1 MNYRADIQVLR
12 GVSVILVVLFHLGFS
27 SIKSGF
33 LGVDVFFVI
42 SGFLMAVLY
51 DKNDIP
57 KFYLRRAKRLLP
69 AYYATIFVTLIFAYL
84 LTTPNETAQVSSQAK
99 YAIAFASNLGFWAQN
114 SYFDTASFKPLLH
127 LWSLGVEM
135 QFYLIVPLLYWIF
148 SKNKFMF
155 LLILIGSLV
164 SCFVV
169 TGVSPKTSF
178 FMLPF
183 RLWEFLIGY
192 GAAYYFTN
200 QGNVKVNNYRWLG
213 LIGLII
219 VFIIPLFSVNGEA
232 LSAIDGHPGLFA
244 LFVSLA
250 TASVLIFGIPSLI
263 EKSIISKV
271 LERIGKYSYSIYL
284 AHFPI
289 IVIYLSKPFSGTNL
303 SIPTLMDG
311 VFIVVLMVLA
321 SAALYYFFEHKR
333 LKISVTKLIVGSS
346 VSLAVLVM
354 ILPIIQNKFYSQEE
368 HLIFDA
374 FSDRSTYRCGKLIR
388 VLEPRA
394 ISCDL
399 TPEID
404 EPAGQRV
411 MLVGNSH
418 SDSIKTSF
426 VKASVANQSKL
437 FFMVSNT
444 PLMTSDLNSEKVVE
458 EALNKGIDKLILHFK
473 EFSIPDETINEVI
486 VQSKLAGIKVY
497 FIEPVP
503 VWKESVPVSMYK
515 DIHQK
520 DYIAEKQTKMD
531 YMSRNAS
538 QIDFVRAVKDD
549 NFTSLSVV
557 DYFCNP
563 DCQYASNEGKPFYFD
578 DDHLTIT
585 GSNRL
590 KKIFDDILLD

>member
-1 MNYRADIQVLR
+1 M
-12 GVSVILVVLFHLGFS
+12 VV
-27 SIKSGF
+27 
-33 LGVDVFFVI
+33 
-42 SGFLMAVLY
+42 
-51 DKNDIP
+51 
-57 KFYLRRAKRLLP
+57 
-69 AYYATIFVTLIFAYL
+69 
-84 LTTPNETAQVSSQAK
+84 
-99 YAIAFASNLGFWAQN
+99 
-114 SYFDTASFKPLLH
+114 
-127 LWSLGVEM
+127 
-135 QFYLIVPLLYWIF
+135 
-148 SKNKFMF
+148 
-155 LLILIGSLV
+155 
-164 SCFVV
+164 
-169 TGVSPKTSF
+169 GVSPKTSF

-200 QGNVKVNNYRWLG
+200 QGNVKLTNYRWLG

-219 VFIIPLFSVNGEA
+219 VCIIPLFSVNGEA

-244 LFVSLA
+244 LLVTLA

-263 EKSIISKV
+263 EKSIISRV

-311 VFIVVLMVLA
+311 VIIVVLMVLT

-346 VSLAVLVM
+346 VSLALLALVL
-354 ILPIIQNKFYSQEE
+354 PTIQNNFYSQEE
-368 HLIFDA
+368 RLVFDA

-404 EPAGQRV
+404 EPKQRLL
-411 MLVGNSH
+411 LVGNSH

-426 VKASVANQSKL
+426 VKVSEAHQSQL
-437 FFMVSNT
+437 LFMVSNT
-444 PLMTSDLNSEKVVE
+444 PLMKGDISAKGVVDEATS
-458 EALNKGIDKLILHFK
+458 KGVDKIVLHFK
-473 EFSIPDETINEVI
+473 GSSISNETINEVI
-486 VQSKLAGIKVY
+486 EKSQTAGIKVY

-503 VWKESVPVSMYK
+503 EWEESVPVAMY
-515 DIHQK
+515 DAIHK
-520 DYIAEKQTKMD
+520 ESYTTEKQTKTD
-531 YMSRNAS
+531 YLSRNAP
-538 QIDFVRAVKDD
+538 QINFVRAIKKD
-549 NFTSLSVV
+549 NFLAISIV

-563 DCQYASNEGKPFYFD
+563 NCKYASSDGKPFYFD
-578 DDHLTIT
+578 SHHLTVT
-585 GSNRL
+585 GSEQI
-590 KKIFDDILLD
+590 KDVFDKILSD

>member
-12 GVSVILVVLFHLGFS
+12 GVAVVLVVLFHLGFS

-84 LTTPNETAQVSSQAK
+84 LTTPNETEQVSDQVK
-99 YAIAFASNLGFWAQN
+99 YAIGFASNLGFWAQN
-114 SYFDTASFKPLLH
+114 SYFSKAEFNPLLH

-135 QFYLIVPLLYWIF
+135 QFYLIVPLLYWMF

-155 LLILIGSLV
+155 LLILVGSLV
-164 SCFVV
+164 SCLVV
-169 TGVSPKTSF
+169 VGVSPKTSF

-200 QGNVKVNNYRWLG
+200 QGNVKITNYRWLG
-213 LIGLII
+213 LTGLII

-232 LSAIDGHPGLFA
+232 TSAIDGHPGLFA
-244 LFVSLA
+244 LLVTLA

-263 EKSIISKV
+263 EKSIVSRV

-303 SIPTLMDG
+303 TIPTLMDG
-311 VFIVVLMVLA
+311 VAIVVLIVLT
-321 SAALYYFFEHKR
+321 SAALYYFCEYKR
-333 LKISVTKLIVGSS
+333 LKISVTKLAIGSS
-346 VSLAVLVM
+346 VTLVLLAMV
-354 ILPIIQNKFYSQEE
+354 LPIIQNKFYSQEDQ
-368 HLIFDA
+368 LIFGA

-404 EPAGQRV
+404 EPEQRLL
-411 MLVGNSH
+411 LVGNSH
-418 SDSIKTSF
+418 SDSIKTSL
-426 VKASVANQSKL
+426 VKVSEANQSKL
-437 FFMVSNT
+437 FFMVSNA
-444 PLMTSDLNSEKVVE
+444 PLAKGDISPKGLVD
-458 EALNKGIDKLILHFK
+458 EAMSKGVDKIILHFK
-473 EFSIPDETINEVI
+473 GSSISNETIDEVI
-486 VQSKLAGIKVY
+486 EQAQTAGIKVY

-503 VWKESVPVSMYK
+503 EWEESVPVAMY
-515 DIHQK
+515 DAIHK
-520 DYIAEKQTKMD
+520 ESYTTEKRTKTDYLNK
-531 YMSRNAS
+531 NAA
-538 QIDFVRAVKDD
+538 QINFVRAIKKD
-549 NFTSLSVV
+549 NFESLSIV

-563 DCQYASNEGKPFYFD
+563 DCKFASSDGKPLYFD
-578 DDHLTIT
+578 RHHLTIT
-585 GSNRL
+585 GSEQI
-590 KKIFDDILLD
+590 KEVFDKILLD

>member
-1 MNYRADIQVLR
+1 
-12 GVSVILVVLFHLGFS
+12 
-27 SIKSGF
+27 
-33 LGVDVFFVI
+33 
-42 SGFLMAVLY
+42 
-51 DKNDIP
+51 
-57 KFYLRRAKRLLP
+57 
-69 AYYATIFVTLIFAYL
+69 
-84 LTTPNETAQVSSQAK
+84 
-99 YAIAFASNLGFWAQN
+99 
-114 SYFDTASFKPLLH
+114 
-127 LWSLGVEM
+127 M
-135 QFYLIVPLLYWIF
+135 QFYLIVPLLCWVF

-155 LLILIGSLV
+155 LLALVGSLV

-169 TGVSPKTSF
+169 TGISPKTSF

-200 QGNVKVNNYRWLG
+200 QGNVKLINYRWLG

-244 LFVSLA
+244 LLVTLA
-250 TASVLIFGIPSLI
+250 TTSILIFGIPSLI
-263 EKSIISKV
+263 EKSFFSRI

-303 SIPTLMDG
+303 TIPTLVDG
-311 VFIVVLMVLA
+311 VIIVVLMVLF
-321 SAALYYFFEHKR
+321 SAILYYFFEHKR
-333 LKISVTKLIVGSS
+333 LKVSVTKLIIGAS
-346 VSLAVLVM
+346 VSLVLLAM

-368 HLIFDA
+368 RLIFGA

-404 EPAGQRV
+404 EPEQRV

-426 VKASVANQSKL
+426 VKASEANQSKL

-444 PLMTSDLNSEKVVE
+444 PLMEGDISAKGVVD
-458 EALNKGIDKLILHFK
+458 EAISKGVNKIVLHFK
-473 EFSIPDETINEVI
+473 EFSIPNETISEVI
-486 VQSKLAGIKVY
+486 AQSKLAGIKVY

-503 VWKESVPVSMYK
+503 VWKESVPVSMYN

-520 DYIAEKQTKMD
+520 DTIAEKQTKTD
-531 YMSRNAS
+531 YISRNAS
-538 QIDFVRAVKDD
+538 QVDFVRAIIDD
-549 NFTSLSVV
+549 NFTSLPVV
-557 DYFCNP
+557 DFFCNP
-563 DCQYASNEGKPFYFD
+563 DCQYASDNGKPFYFD

-585 GSNRL
+585 GSEQI
-590 KKIFDDILLD
+590 KDVFDKILLD

>member
-12 GVSVILVVLFHLGFS
+12 GVAVVLVVLFHLGFS

-84 LTTPNETAQVSSQAK
+84 LTTPNETTQVSSQAK

-114 SYFDTASFKPLLH
+114 SYFSTTDFNPLLH

-135 QFYLIVPLLYWIF
+135 QFYLIVPLLYWVF

-155 LLILIGSLV
+155 LLILVGSLV

-169 TGVSPKTSF
+169 VGISPKTSF

-200 QGNVKVNNYRWLG
+200 QGNVKLANYRWLG

-244 LFVSLA
+244 LLVTLA

-263 EKSIISKV
+263 EKSIISRV

-311 VFIVVLMVLA
+311 VIIVVLMVLT

-333 LKISVTKLIVGSS
+333 LKVSVTKLIVGSS
-346 VSLAVLVM
+346 VSLVLLAM
-354 ILPIIQNKFYSQEE
+354 ILPIIQNSFYSQEDQ
-368 HLIFDA
+368 LIFDA

-399 TPEID
+399 TSEID
-404 EPAGQRV
+404 EPKQTLL
-411 MLVGNSH
+411 LVGNSH

-426 VKASVANQSKL
+426 VNESEAHQSKL
-437 FFMVSNT
+437 LFMVSNT
-444 PLMTSDLNSEKVVE
+444 PLMKGDISAKGVVD
-458 EALNKGIDKLILHFK
+458 EAISKGVDKIVLHFK
-473 EFSIPDETINEVI
+473 GSSISNETIDEVI
-486 VQSKLAGIKVY
+486 EKSQTAGIKVY

-503 VWKESVPVSMYK
+503 EWEESVPVAMY
-515 DIHQK
+515 DAIHK
-520 DYIAEKQTKMD
+520 ENYTTEKQTKTD
-531 YMSRNAS
+531 YLSRNAP
-538 QIDFVRAVKDD
+538 QINFVRAIKKD
-549 NFTSLSVV
+549 NFLAIPIV
-557 DYFCNP
+557 DYFCNQ
-563 DCQYASNEGKPFYFD
+563 DCKYASSDGKPFYFD
-578 DDHLTIT
+578 RHHLTIT
-585 GSNRL
+585 GSEQI
-590 KKIFDDILLD
+590 KGVFDKILSD

>member
-1 MNYRADIQVLR
+1 MKYRADIQVLR
-12 GVSVILVVLFHLGFS
+12 GVAVVLVVLFHLGFS

-51 DKNDIP
+51 DKNDIT

-84 LTTPNETAQVSSQAK
+84 LTTPNETEQVSEQAK
-99 YAIAFASNLGFWAQN
+99 YAIGFASNLGFWAQN
-114 SYFDTASFKPLLH
+114 SYFSKAEFNPLLH

-135 QFYLIVPLLYWIF
+135 QFYLIVPLLYWMF

-155 LLILIGSLV
+155 LLILVGSLV

-169 TGVSPKTSF
+169 VGVSPKTSF

-311 VFIVVLMVLA
+311 VIIVVLMVLA

-346 VSLAVLVM
+346 VSLALLVM
-354 ILPIIQNKFYSQEE
+354 VLPIIQNNFYSQEE
-368 HLIFDA
+368 RLIFDA

-404 EPAGQRV
+404 KPEQKL

-426 VKASVANQSKL
+426 VKVSEAHQSKL
-437 FFMVSNT
+437 LFMVSNT
-444 PLMTSDLNSEKVVE
+444 PLMKGDISAKGVVD
-458 EALNKGIDKLILHFK
+458 EAISKGVDKIVLHFK
-473 EFSIPDETINEVI
+473 GPSISNETINEVI
-486 VQSKLAGIKVY
+486 EESHIAGIKVY

-503 VWKESVPVSMYK
+503 EWEESVPVAMY
-515 DIHQK
+515 DAIHK
-520 DYIAEKQTKMD
+520 ESYTTEKQTKTD
-531 YMSRNAS
+531 YLNRNAN
-538 QIDFVRAVKDD
+538 QINFVRAIKKD
-549 NFTSLSVV
+549 NFESLPIV
-557 DYFCNP
+557 DYLCNP
-563 DCQYASNEGKPFYFD
+563 DCKYASSDGKPFYFD
-578 DDHLTIT
+578 RHHLTIT
-585 GSNRL
+585 GSEQI
-590 KKIFDDILLD
+590 KDVFDKILLD

>member
-12 GVSVILVVLFHLGFS
+12 GVAVVLVVLFHLGFS

-51 DKNDIP
+51 NKNDIP

-84 LTTPNETAQVSSQAK
+84 LTTPNETKQVSDQAK
-99 YAIAFASNLGFWAQN
+99 YAIGFASNLGFWAQN
-114 SYFDTASFKPLLH
+114 SYFSKAEFNPLLH

-135 QFYLIVPLLYWIF
+135 QFYLIVPLLYWMF
-148 SKNKFMF
+148 SKNKFTF
-155 LLILIGSLV
+155 LLILVGSLV

-169 TGVSPKTSF
+169 VGVSPKTSF

-200 QGNVKVNNYRWLG
+200 QGNVKLTNYRWLG
-213 LIGLII
+213 LTGLII

-232 LSAIDGHPGLFA
+232 ISAINGHPGLFA
-244 LFVSLA
+244 LLVALS

-263 EKSIISKV
+263 EKSIASRI
-271 LERIGKYSYSIYL
+271 LERLGKYSYSIYL

-303 SIPTLMDG
+303 NIPTLIDG
-311 VFIVVLMVLA
+311 VIIIVLIVLA
-321 SAALYYFFEHKR
+321 SAILYYFFEHKR

-346 VSLAVLVM
+346 VTLVLSVM

-368 HLIFDA
+368 QLIFGA

-399 TPEID
+399 TSEID
-404 EPAGQRV
+404 EPKQRV

-426 VKASVANQSKL
+426 VKVSKANQSKL

-444 PLMTSDLNSEKVVE
+444 PLMNGDISVKGVVD
-458 EALNKGIDKLILHFK
+458 EAIKKGVDKIVLHFK
-473 EFSIPDETINEVI
+473 GSSISNETINEI
-486 VQSKLAGIKVY
+486 IEKSQIAGIKVY

-503 VWKESVPVSMYK
+503 EWEESVPVTMY
-515 DIHQK
+515 DAIHEENYK
-520 DYIAEKQTKMD
+520 AKKQTKID
-531 YMSRNAS
+531 YLNKNAL
-538 QIDFVRAVKDD
+538 QINFVRAIKKD
-549 NFTSLSVV
+549 NFLAIPIV
-557 DYFCNP
+557 DYFCNS
-563 DCQYASNEGKPFYFD
+563 DCIYASSDGKPFYFD

-585 GSNRL
+585 GSE
-590 KKIFDDILLD
+590 KIRDVFDKILLD

>member
-12 GVSVILVVLFHLGFS
+12 GVAVVLVVLFHLGFS

-51 DKNDIP
+51 NNNDIP

-69 AYYATIFVTLIFAYL
+69 AYYATIFFTLIFAYL
-84 LTTPNETAQVSSQAK
+84 LTTPNETAQVSNQAK
-99 YAIAFASNLGFWAQN
+99 YAIGFASNLGFWAQN
-114 SYFDTASFKPLLH
+114 SYFSKAEFNPLLH

-135 QFYLIVPLLYWIF
+135 QFYLIVPLLYWVF

-155 LLILIGSLV
+155 LLVLVGSLV
-164 SCFVV
+164 SCFIV

-200 QGNVKVNNYRWLG
+200 QGNVKLTNYRWLG

-219 VFIIPLFSVNGEA
+219 VFVIPLFSVNGEA
-232 LSAIDGHPGLFA
+232 TSAIDGHPGLFA
-244 LFVSLA
+244 LLVSLA

-263 EKSIISKV
+263 EKSIISKL

-303 SIPTLMDG
+303 TIPTLMDG
-311 VFIVVLMVLA
+311 VVIVVLMILA
-321 SAALYYFFEHKR
+321 SAALYYLFEYKR

-346 VSLAVLVM
+346 VSLALLVM
-354 ILPIIQNKFYSQEE
+354 ILPTIQNNFYSQEE
-368 HLIFDA
+368 RLIFDA

-399 TPEID
+399 TPKID
-404 EPAGQRV
+404 KPKQIV

-418 SDSIKTSF
+418 SDSIKTIF
-426 VKASVANQSKL
+426 VSASEAHQSKL
-437 FFMVSNT
+437 LFIVSNT
-444 PLMTSDLNSEKVVE
+444 PLMKGGISAKGVVD
-458 EALNKGIDKLILHFK
+458 EAISKGVDKLVLHFK
-473 EFSIPDETINEVI
+473 RSSISNKTLDEVI
-486 VQSKLAGIKVY
+486 VQSKLAGINTY

-503 VWKESVPVSMYK
+503 VWKESVPVVMYNSINRK
-515 DIHQK
+515 N
-520 DYIAEKQTKMD
+520 YIPEKKNKMD
-531 YMSRNAS
+531 YLNRNAS
-538 QIDFVRAVKDD
+538 QIEFVRAVKDD

-557 DYFCNP
+557 NFFCDP
-563 DCQYASNEGKPFYFD
+563 DCKYTSDDGKPLYFD
-578 DDHLTIT
+578 EDHLTIT
-585 GSNRL
+585 GSEQI
-590 KKIFDDILLD
+590 KDVFDKILLD

>member
-1 MNYRADIQVLR
+1 MNVQHA
-12 GVSVILVVLFHLGFS
+12 
-27 SIKSGF
+27 
-33 LGVDVFFVI
+33 
-42 SGFLMAVLY
+42 
-51 DKNDIP
+51 
-57 KFYLRRAKRLLP
+57 
-69 AYYATIFVTLIFAYL
+69 
-84 LTTPNETAQVSSQAK
+84 LTTPNEAVQVSNQAK
-99 YAIAFASNLGFWAQN
+99 YAIAFASNIGFWAQN
-114 SYFDTASFKPLLH
+114 SYFSTAEFNPLLH

-135 QFYLIVPLLYWIF
+135 QFYLIVPLLYWVF

-155 LLILIGSLV
+155 SLILVGSLV
-164 SCFVV
+164 SCFIM

-200 QGNVKVNNYRWLG
+200 QGNLKLTNYRWLG

-244 LFVSLA
+244 LLVSFA

-263 EKSIISKV
+263 EKSIISRV

-303 SIPTLMDG
+303 NIPTLMDG
-311 VFIVVLMVLA
+311 VIIVVLIILA

-333 LKISVTKLIVGSS
+333 LKISINKLIIGSS
-346 VSLAVLVM
+346 VGLVLSIMV
-354 ILPIIQNKFYSQEE
+354 LPLVQNKFYSQQEQ
-368 HLIFDA
+368 LIFDA

-388 VLEPRA
+388 FLEPRA

-399 TPEID
+399 TPEVD
-404 EPAGQRV
+404 KPEQSV

-426 VKASVANQSKL
+426 VKASEVHQSKL
-437 FFMVSNT
+437 LFVVSNA
-444 PLMTSDLNSEKVVE
+444 PLEKNGDVSPKQLVD
-458 EALNKGIDKLILHFK
+458 EAMNKRVDKLVLHFK
-473 EFSIPDETINEVI
+473 SSSISNEIIDEVI
-486 VQSKLAGIKVY
+486 EQAQTAGIKVY

-503 VWKESVPVSMYK
+503 EWEDSVPVTMY
-515 DIHQK
+515 DAIHK
-520 DYIAEKQTKMD
+520 ESYMTEKQTKTD
-531 YMSRNAS
+531 YLNRNAA
-538 QIDFVRAVKDD
+538 QINFIRAIKKD
-549 NFTSLSVV
+549 NFESFPIV

-563 DCQYASNEGKPFYFD
+563 NCKYASNDGKPFYFD
-578 DDHLTIT
+578 QHHLTIT
-585 GSNRL
+585 GSNQL
-590 KKIFDDILLD
+590 KEVFNKILLD

>member
-12 GVSVILVVLFHLGFS
+12 GVAVVLVVLFHLGFS

-51 DKNDIP
+51 NKNDIP

-84 LTTPNETAQVSSQAK
+84 LTTPNETAQVNNQAK

-135 QFYLIVPLLYWIF
+135 QFYLIVPLLYWVF

-155 LLILIGSLV
+155 LLALIGSLV

-200 QGNVKVNNYRWLG
+200 QGNVKLNNYRWLG
-213 LIGLII
+213 LVGLVI

-232 LSAIDGHPGLFA
+232 TSAINGHPGLFA
-244 LFVSLA
+244 LLVSLA

-263 EKSIISKV
+263 EKSILSKL

-289 IVIYLSKPFSGTNL
+289 IVIYLSKPFSGTEL
-303 SIPTLMDG
+303 AIPTLMDG
-311 VFIVVLMVLA
+311 VVIVVLMVLA

-346 VSLAVLVM
+346 LSLALLVM
-354 ILPIIQNKFYSQEE
+354 TLPIIQNKFYSQEE
-368 HLIFDA
+368 HLIFGA

-399 TPEID
+399 TPGID
-404 EPAGQRV
+404 DPEQRV

-426 VKASVANQSKL
+426 VKASEAHQSKL
-437 FFMVSNT
+437 LFMVSNT
-444 PLMTSDLNSEKVVE
+444 PLMKGDISAKGVVD
-458 EALNKGIDKLILHFK
+458 EAISKGIDKLVLHF
-473 EFSIPDETINEVI
+473 SPSAITNETIDEVI
-486 VQSKLAGIKVY
+486 LQSKQAGIKLY

-503 VWKESVPVSMYK
+503 VWQEHIPISMYNAINGK
-515 DIHQK
+515 NNST
-520 DYIAEKQTKMD
+520 EKQTKSD
-531 YMSRNAS
+531 YLKKNSSRINFVRNAE
-538 QIDFVRAVKDD
+538 KDSI
-549 NFTSLSVV
+549 TSLPVV
-557 DYFCNP
+557 DYFCKPN
-563 DCQYASNEGKPFYFD
+563 CLYASSEGKPFYFD
-578 DDHLTIT
+578 TGHLTIT
-585 GSNRL
+585 GSEQI
-590 KKIFDDILLD
+590 KEVFDKILLD

>member
-1 MNYRADIQVLR
+1 MKYRSDIQVIR
-12 GVSVILVVLFHLGFS
+12 GLAVILVVLFHLGFD

-33 LGVDVFFVI
+33 LGVDIFFVV

-69 AYYATIFVTLIFAYL
+69 AYYATIFFTLISVYL
-84 LTTPNETAQVSSQAK
+84 LTTPNEAAQVSTQAK

-114 SYFDTASFKPLLH
+114 SYFSHTDFNPLLH

-135 QFYLIVPLLYWIF
+135 QFYLIVPLLCWIF
-148 SKNKFMF
+148 SKHKFMF
-155 LLILIGSLV
+155 LLVLIGSLI

-169 TGVSPKTSF
+169 VGISPKTSF

-200 QGNVKVNNYRWLG
+200 QGNVKLINYRWLG
-213 LIGLII
+213 LVGLII
-219 VFIIPLFSVNGEA
+219 VCIIPLFSVNGEA
-232 LSAIDGHPGLFA
+232 LNAIDGHPGLFA
-244 LFVSLA
+244 LLVTLA
-250 TASVLIFGIPSLI
+250 TASVLIFGIPAFI
-263 EKSIISKV
+263 EKSMISKV

-303 SIPTLMDG
+303 VIPTLMDG
-311 VFIVVLMVLA
+311 VIIVVLMVLA
-321 SAALYYFFEHKR
+321 SAIIYYFFEHKR
-333 LKISVTKLIVGSS
+333 LKISIKKLVVGSS
-346 VSLAVLVM
+346 VSLVLLVM
-354 ILPIIQNKFYSQEE
+354 ILPTIQNRFFSQEE
-368 HLIFDA
+368 HLIFGA
-374 FSDRSTYRCGKLIR
+374 FSDKSTYRCGKLIR

-399 TPEID
+399 TPEVD
-404 EPAGQRV
+404 KPEQRV

-426 VKASVANQSKL
+426 VKASEANQSKL
-437 FFMVSNT
+437 LFMVSNT
-444 PLMTSDLNSEKVVE
+444 PLMEGDINAKGVVN
-458 EALNKGIDKLILHFK
+458 EAISKGVDKLVLHFK
-473 EFSIPDETINEVI
+473 GLSISNETINEVI
-486 VQSKLAGIKVY
+486 EKSQTAGIKVY

-503 VWKESVPVSMYK
+503 EWEESVPVAMY
-515 DIHQK
+515 DAIHK
-520 DYIAEKQTKMD
+520 KNYIIDGKTKSE
-531 YMSRNAS
+531 YLTNNAPE
-538 QIDFVRAVKDD
+538 INFVRAIQKD
-549 NFTSLSVV
+549 NFKSFPIV

-563 DCQYASNEGKPFYFD
+563 DCKYASKDGKPFYFD
-578 DDHLTIT
+578 EDHLTIT
-585 GSNRL
+585 GSDQLNEVFN
-590 KKIFDDILLD
+590 KILLD

>member
-12 GVSVILVVLFHLGFS
+12 GVAVVLVVLFHLGFS

-51 DKNDIP
+51 NKNDIP

-69 AYYATIFVTLIFAYL
+69 AYYATILATLIFAYL
-84 LTTPNETAQVSSQAK
+84 LTTPNETAQVGSQAK
-99 YAIAFASNLGFWAQN
+99 YAIAFASNIGFWAQN
-114 SYFDTASFKPLLH
+114 SYFSTAEFNPLLH

-135 QFYLIVPLLYWIF
+135 QFYLIVPLLYWVF
-148 SKNKFMF
+148 SKNKLMF
-155 LLILIGSLV
+155 LLILLGSLI

-169 TGVSPKTSF
+169 VGVSPKTSF

-200 QGNVKVNNYRWLG
+200 QGNVKLTNYRWLG

-219 VFIIPLFSVNGEA
+219 VLIIPLFSVNGEA

-244 LFVSLA
+244 LLVSLA
-250 TASVLIFGIPSLI
+250 TASVLIFGIPALI
-263 EKSIISKV
+263 EKSIISKS

-303 SIPTLMDG
+303 TIPTLMDG
-311 VFIVVLMVLA
+311 VVIVALMILA
-321 SAALYYFFEHKR
+321 SAALYYFCEHKR
-333 LKISVTKLIVGSS
+333 LQISITKLIVGSS
-346 VSLAVLVM
+346 LSLVLLVT
-354 ILPIIQNKFYSQEE
+354 ILPIIQNNFYSQQE

-404 EPAGQRV
+404 EPKQRLL
-411 MLVGNSH
+411 LVGNSH

-426 VKASVANQSKL
+426 VKVSEAHQSQL
-437 FFMVSNT
+437 LFMVSNT
-444 PLMTSDLNSEKVVE
+444 PLMKGDISPKGVVD
-458 EALNKGIDKLILHFK
+458 EAISKGVDKIVLHFK
-473 EFSIPDETINEVI
+473 GSSISNETIDEVI
-486 VQSKLAGIKVY
+486 ENSQAAGIKVY

-503 VWKESVPVSMYK
+503 EWEDSVPVAMY
-515 DIHQK
+515 DAIHKEGYTAEEQTKK
-520 DYIAEKQTKMD
+520 DYLNK
-531 YMSRNAS
+531 NAD
-538 QIDFVRAVKDD
+538 QINFVRAVKKDG
-549 NFTSLSVV
+549 FKSFPIV

-563 DCQYASNEGKPFYFD
+563 DCEFASSEGKPFYFD
-578 DDHLTIT
+578 RHHLTIT
-585 GSNRL
+585 GSEQI
-590 KKIFDDILLD
+590 KDVFDKILLD

>member
-12 GVSVILVVLFHLGFS
+12 GVAVVLVVLFHLGFS

-84 LTTPNETAQVSSQAK
+84 LTTPNETEQVSDQAK
-99 YAIAFASNLGFWAQN
+99 YAIGFASNLGFWAQN
-114 SYFDTASFKPLLH
+114 SYFSKAEFNPLLH

-135 QFYLIVPLLYWIF
+135 QFYLIVPLLYWMF

-155 LLILIGSLV
+155 LLILVGSLV

-169 TGVSPKTSF
+169 VGVSPKTSF

-200 QGNVKVNNYRWLG
+200 QGNVKLTNYRWLG
-213 LIGLII
+213 LTGLII

-232 LSAIDGHPGLFA
+232 TSAIDGHPGLFA
-244 LFVSLA
+244 LLVTLA

-263 EKSIISKV
+263 EKSFFSRI

-289 IVIYLSKPFSGTNL
+289 IVIYLSKPFSGTDL
-303 SIPTLMDG
+303 TISTLMDG
-311 VFIVVLMVLA
+311 VIIVILMILA

-333 LKISVTKLIVGSS
+333 LKISITKLIVGSS
-346 VSLAVLVM
+346 GSLALLVM
-354 ILPIIQNKFYSQEE
+354 ILPIIQNNFYSQEE
-368 HLIFDA
+368 QLIFDA

-404 EPAGQRV
+404 EPDQRLL
-411 MLVGNSH
+411 LVGNSH

-426 VKASVANQSKL
+426 VKVSEAHQSKL

-444 PLMTSDLNSEKVVE
+444 PLMKGDINAKGVVD
-458 EALNKGIDKLILHFK
+458 EAVKKGVDKLVLHF
-473 EFSIPDETINEVI
+473 SPSAITNETIAEVI
-486 VQSKLAGIKVY
+486 SQSKRAGIELY

-503 VWKESVPVSMYK
+503 VWKEHIPISMYNSVNGGNNL
-515 DIHQK
+515 
-520 DYIAEKQTKMD
+520 AEKQTKSD
-531 YMSRNAS
+531 YLDNNSSQINFVRNAKKNS
-538 QIDFVRAVKDD
+538 I
-549 NFTSLSVV
+549 TSLPVV
-557 DYFCNP
+557 DYFCKPN
-563 DCQYASNEGKPFYFD
+563 CLYASNEGKPFYFD
-578 DDHLTIT
+578 AGHLTIT
-585 GSNRL
+585 GSEQI
-590 KKIFDDILLD
+590 KDVFDKILSD